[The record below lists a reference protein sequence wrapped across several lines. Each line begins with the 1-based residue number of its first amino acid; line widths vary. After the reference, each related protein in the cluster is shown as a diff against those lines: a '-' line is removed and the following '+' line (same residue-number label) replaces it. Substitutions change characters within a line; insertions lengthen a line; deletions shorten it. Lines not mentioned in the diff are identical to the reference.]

1 MTLIFPS
8 KNPASKVILG
18 KQRGNNALATTE
30 KAMPAK
36 FYPSDNTNNFS
47 LNRFS
52 YKKNTATDTTYSD
65 TSSYIQKKRHRQLE
79 YKVDIVEILHIKV
92 IFKMTENKLLEKYVL
107 EAL

>member
-8 KNPASKVILG
+8 TNPSSKVILG
-18 KQRGNNALATTE
+18 KQRGNNALATTQ

-52 YKKNTATDTTYSD
+52 YKKHTTTDNTYSD
-65 TSSYIQKKRHRQLE
+65 TSSYIQKKKDFINIKMLI
-79 YKVDIVEILHIKV
+79 YFVIKILLAK
-92 IFKMTENKLLEKYVL
+92 
-107 EAL
+107 